1 MSESSQKIVT
11 LDETDR
17 AILKE
22 LQRNGRIRHT
32 ELSGLINLSA
42 PALHARIRRLE
53 QSGLIRGYVA
63 LLDRELAGYD
73 MLVVVHVTTALHQ
86 YEHLERFR
94 ATLAAMPEVLECLHV
109 TGEYDYLLKVAIRH
123 RSDLENFVVH
133 KLSPI
138 PGVTRVRTSLVLR
151 EIKSTTA
158 LPLE

>member
-1 MSESSQKIVT
+1 MSESSRIEVA
-11 LDETDR
+11 LDDTDR
-17 AILKE
+17 AILRR
-22 LQRNGRIRHT
+22 LQQNGRIRHT
-32 ELSGLINLSA
+32 ELSSLVGLSA
-42 PALHARIRRLE
+42 PALHARVRRLE

-63 LLDRELAGYD
+63 LLDREMAGYD

-94 ATLAAMPEVLECLHV
+94 AALATLPEVLECLHV
-109 TGEYDYLLKVAIRH
+109 TGEYDYLLKVAIRN
-123 RSDLENFVVH
+123 RSDLEHFVVH

-138 PGVTRVRTSLVLR
+138 PGVARVRTSLVLR